1 MSHTPGRRSWPAV
14 LVGVLLAVTLSA
26 CGPEESASP
35 APTPSPPLDSGISG
49 IVLLG
54 PTCAAQAVDASPCV
68 TPYVATLVILDTDG
82 NIVTTVSSNPDGTFK
97 VALPPGD
104 YVIQPTPGDG
114 GVPNATPQTVTVAP
128 DDYATDIE
136 IDYDTGIR

>member
-1 MSHTPGRRSWPAV
+1 VRRRGSRLAA
-14 LVGVLLAVTLSA
+14 LGGVLLAFGLVA
-26 CGPEESASP
+26 CGPEELASP
-35 APTPSPPLDSGISG
+35 SPTPSAPLDSGISG

-68 TPYVATLVILDTDG
+68 TPYVARLLILDSDG
-82 NIVTTVSSNPDGTFK
+82 NVVTQVSSNPDGTFK

-104 YVIQPTPGDG
+104 YVIQPAPGDG
-114 GVPNATPQTVTVAP
+114 GIPNATSQGVTVTP
-128 DDYATDIE
+128 DDYTTDVE